1 MGVACIKTGALEM
14 ALDIFAQVLRA
25 RIARYGEL
33 APECASSYSRYGAV
47 LLYQAQDNADVF
59 GSNLDTDVHQDVE
72 DKENDQAAKEP
83 SPAAAAVGTGPVD
96 ADAELAAALAAEEQ
110 DDLGDLGDLGDHGDH
125 GKQGEVEEVEVGDLE
140 VAWENLDCARAI
152 WEKDPHANA
161 NELAAVHVLLGDVA
175 QENEAF
181 EDCLADYQQAL
192 LYQKMAGYEE
202 GDRRTAEVYFKRVM
216 ALQFLQRPEEA
227 LLDVE
232 NAKRILERRL
242 EMIKSDDKDTGSEG
256 EDVTAILEDLKE
268 KRTELEALAE
278 EKRAMADAVRGALS
292 KITQQQQ
299 QQQQQDAETDNSLAP
314 TGNKSNITSP
324 VKDLGVVGRGTK
336 RIKLEPTAV
345 VPVKAD
351 DQADDQAEDQ
361 TEDQADE
368 KKRNLE
374 EVLQG
379 GGAPGDTTIG
389 F

>member
-14 ALDIFAQVLRA
+14 ALDIFAQVLRS
-25 RIARYGEL
+25 RISRYGEL
-33 APECASSYSRYGAV
+33 APECASSYCRYGAV

-72 DKENDQAAKEP
+72 DKENDQAAREP
-83 SPAAAAVGTGPVD
+83 SPAAAAAATGAVD
-96 ADAELAAALAAEEQ
+96 ADAELAAALAVE
-110 DDLGDLGDLGDHGDH
+110 D
-125 GKQGEVEEVEVGDLE
+125 QGEADEIEVGDLE

-152 WEKDPHANA
+152 WEKDPQANA

-192 LYQKMAGYEE
+192 LYQRMAGYEE

-232 NAKRILERRL
+232 NARRILERRL
-242 EMIKSDDKDTGSEG
+242 DVIKSDGNDNAPEF
-256 EDVTAILEDLKE
+256 EDVAAILEDLKE

-278 EKRAMADAVRGALS
+278 EKKAMADAVRGALS
-292 KITQQQQ
+292 KITQQR
-299 QQQQQDAETDNSLAP
+299 DDETDNSLAP
-314 TGNKSNITSP
+314 TSNKSNVTSP

-336 RIKLEPTAV
+336 RIKLEPAAV
-345 VPVKAD
+345 EAVKE
-351 DQADDQAEDQ
+351 ED
-361 TEDQADE
+361 EGAADE
-368 KKRNLE
+368 TNDKAKASEKRDLE
-374 EVLQG
+374 EVLKG
-379 GGAPGDTTIG
+379 GEAAGDTTIG